1 MLLKE
6 ARIVLGVT
14 GGIAAYKAA
23 DLASKLVQAG
33 AQVDVVMT
41 EAATRFVAPLTFQ
54 ALTGRPVHVDMF
66 RLLEQAEMAHLSLA
80 ARADLLVIAPA
91 TANTIARLAHG
102 LADNLLCATALATR
116 APLLVAPAMDAD
128 MFEHPATQENL
139 ERLRQRGA
147 VIVGPVQGR
156 LASGK
161 VGLGRMAEVPEIV
174 GTIRW
179 VLGRGGPLAGRQV
192 VVTAGGNREPIDP
205 VRYIGNRSSGKMG
218 FALAQAALE
227 RGAFVRLIAGPVSLP
242 TPVGAQRIDVETA
255 EEMRQAVFEALPT
268 CDVLVMAA
276 AVADFR
282 PRASAAHK
290 IKKEE
295 GELVLELERTR
306 DILGEVASWR
316 EAHGRPRIVV
326 GFAAE
331 TENLLENARAKLQ
344 RKRLDLVVA
353 NDVSQPDSGFGVDT
367 NRVTVLDAAGNE
379 EPWPLL
385 TKEEVAARLWDR
397 VAAML
402 RG

>member
-1 MLLKE
+1 MLLRE
-6 ARIVLGVT
+6 AHIVLGVT

-33 AQVDVVMT
+33 AQVDVIMT

-54 ALTGRPVHVDMF
+54 ALTARPVHIDMF
-66 RLLEQAEMAHLSLA
+66 RLLEQTEMAHLSLA
-80 ARADLLVIAPA
+80 ARADLLVVAPA

-116 APLLVAPAMDAD
+116 APLLVVPAMDAD
-128 MFEHPATQENL
+128 MFKHPATQENL

-147 VIVGPVQGR
+147 VIVGPKEGR

-161 VGLGRMAEVPEIV
+161 IGPGRMAEVPEV
-174 GTIRW
+174 LGAIRW
-179 VLGRGGPLAGRQV
+179 VLGRSGPLAGREV

-205 VRYIGNRSSGKMG
+205 VRFIGNRSSGKMG

-227 RGAFVRLIAGPVSLP
+227 RGANVRLIAGPVALA
-242 TPVGAQRIDVETA
+242 TPVGARRIDVETA
-255 EEMRQAVFEALPT
+255 EEMRQAVLEALPS

-282 PRASAAHK
+282 PRSAAAHK

-295 GELVLELERTR
+295 GELTLVLERTP
-306 DILGEVASWR
+306 DILAEVAVWR
-316 EAHGRPRIVV
+316 EAHGRPELVV

-331 TENLLENARAKLQ
+331 TENLLENARAKVR
-344 RKRLDLVVA
+344 RKRLDLLVA

-367 NRVTVLDAAGNE
+367 NRVTLVDAAGNA
-379 EPWPLL
+379 EPWPLM
-385 TKEEVAARLWDR
+385 TKEEVAARLWER

>member
-66 RLLEQAEMAHLSLA
+66 RAIDQAEMAHLSLA

-91 TANTIARLAHG
+91 TANTIARLAYG

-116 APLLVAPAMDAD
+116 APLLLAPAMDAD
-128 MFEHPATQENL
+128 MFAHPATQENL
-139 ERLRQRGA
+139 ERLRRRGA
-147 VIVGPVQGR
+147 VIVGPAEGR
-156 LASGK
+156 LASGR
-161 VGLGRMAEVPEIV
+161 VGLGRMAEVSEII
-174 GTIRW
+174 GAIRW
-179 VLGRGGPLAGRQV
+179 VLGRNGPLAGRQV

-205 VRYIGNRSSGKMG
+205 VRFIGNRSSGKMG

-227 RGAFVRLIAGPVSLP
+227 RGADVRLIAGPVSLP

-282 PRASAAHK
+282 PRASAGHK

-295 GELVLELERTR
+295 GTLVLELERTR

-353 NDVSQPDSGFGVDT
+353 NDVSQPDSGFGTDT
-367 NRVTVLDAAGNE
+367 NRVTVLDAAGHE
-379 EPWPLL
+379 EAWPLL
-385 TKEEVAARLWDR
+385 TKEEVAARLMDR

-402 RG
+402 EG